1 MSAISVNKNNFNQ
14 EVLNSDKP
22 VLMDFWAPW
31 CGPCRMVVP
40 LVEEIA
46 KERSDIKVVK
56 INVDEEQEL
65 AMQFGVMSIPTLVVM
80 KNGKIVNQVTG
91 VKEYSTTDSAVLLD
105 VRTPDEYRQGH
116 IPGSKNV
123 PLQSIDKVAG
133 MIDNKATPIFV
144 HCLSGARSRQAAAIL
159 KQMGYTNVKNIGGI
173 SAYAGKVE
181 R

>member
-1 MSAISVNKNNFNQ
+1 MSAINVNKNNFNQ

-80 KNGKIVNQVTG
+80 KSGKIVNQVTG
-91 VKEYSTTDSAVLLD
+91 A
-105 VRTPDEYRQGH
+105 RP
-116 IPGSKNV
+116 
-123 PLQSIDKVAG
+123 
-133 MIDNKATPIFV
+133 KA
-144 HCLSGARSRQAAAIL
+144 QIL
-159 KQMGYTNVKNIGGI
+159 AML
-173 SAYAGKVE
+173 
-181 R
+181 

>member
-1 MSAISVNKNNFNQ
+1 MSAIRVNKNNFNQ
-14 EVLNSDKP
+14 EVLSSDKP

-31 CGPCRMVVP
+31 CAPCRMVVP

-91 VKEYSTTDSAVLLD
+91 A
-105 VRTPDEYRQGH
+105 RP
-116 IPGSKNV
+116 
-123 PLQSIDKVAG
+123 
-133 MIDNKATPIFV
+133 KA
-144 HCLSGARSRQAAAIL
+144 QIL
-159 KQMGYTNVKNIGGI
+159 AML
-173 SAYAGKVE
+173 
-181 R
+181 

>member
-46 KERSDIKVVK
+46 KEHSDIKVVK

-91 VKEYSTTDSAVLLD
+91 A
-105 VRTPDEYRQGH
+105 RP
-116 IPGSKNV
+116 
-123 PLQSIDKVAG
+123 
-133 MIDNKATPIFV
+133 KA
-144 HCLSGARSRQAAAIL
+144 QIL
-159 KQMGYTNVKNIGGI
+159 AML
-173 SAYAGKVE
+173 
-181 R
+181 

>member
-40 LVEEIA
+40 LVEEIS

-91 VKEYSTTDSAVLLD
+91 A
-105 VRTPDEYRQGH
+105 RP
-116 IPGSKNV
+116 
-123 PLQSIDKVAG
+123 
-133 MIDNKATPIFV
+133 KAQI
-144 HCLSGARSRQAAAIL
+144 LAIL
-159 KQMGYTNVKNIGGI
+159 
-173 SAYAGKVE
+173 
-181 R
+181 

>member
-14 EVLNSDKP
+14 EALNSDKP
-22 VLMDFWAPW
+22 VLIDFWAPW
-31 CGPCRMVVP
+31 CGPCCMVVP

-91 VKEYSTTDSAVLLD
+91 A
-105 VRTPDEYRQGH
+105 RP
-116 IPGSKNV
+116 
-123 PLQSIDKVAG
+123 
-133 MIDNKATPIFV
+133 KA
-144 HCLSGARSRQAAAIL
+144 QIL
-159 KQMGYTNVKNIGGI
+159 AML
-173 SAYAGKVE
+173 
-181 R
+181 

>member
-1 MSAISVNKNNFNQ
+1 MSAINVNKNNFNQ
-14 EVLNSDKP
+14 EILNSDKP

-91 VKEYSTTDSAVLLD
+91 A
-105 VRTPDEYRQGH
+105 RP
-116 IPGSKNV
+116 
-123 PLQSIDKVAG
+123 
-133 MIDNKATPIFV
+133 KA
-144 HCLSGARSRQAAAIL
+144 QIL
-159 KQMGYTNVKNIGGI
+159 AML
-173 SAYAGKVE
+173 
-181 R
+181 

>member
-1 MSAISVNKNNFNQ
+1 MSAINVNKNNFNQ

-22 VLMDFWAPW
+22 VLMDFWASW

-40 LVEEIA
+40 LVEEIS

-91 VKEYSTTDSAVLLD
+91 A
-105 VRTPDEYRQGH
+105 RP
-116 IPGSKNV
+116 
-123 PLQSIDKVAG
+123 
-133 MIDNKATPIFV
+133 KA
-144 HCLSGARSRQAAAIL
+144 QIL
-159 KQMGYTNVKNIGGI
+159 AML
-173 SAYAGKVE
+173 
-181 R
+181 